1 MGDHRTIRAW
11 KDAEFRAALGDEAM
25 GLAPSPVG
33 AIELADEDLGDAA
46 GGAVA
51 IITQTTFCATSAQ
64 CATLILIG
72 ISNQI
77 SCGACDT
84 TLWHGTCAASS
95 IGCC

>member
-1 MGDHRTIRAW
+1 MGDSRTTRAW
-11 KDAEFRAALGDEAM
+11 KDIEYRASLGDEAE

-33 AIELADEDLGDAA
+33 TIELDDEDLGETA

-51 IITQTTFCATSAQ
+51 ILTQTSICTTSLPCAGA
-64 CATLILIG
+64 ILVTV
-72 ISNQI
+72 SNQV